1 MATILKQK
9 SGRWR
14 VQVRRKGR
22 YLSETFS
29 LRKDAEA
36 WARRVERDLD
46 VGRKPVPRKLEGIQT
61 FGDLIDL
68 HVSDMRSVGKA
79 PGRSKSYSMEFLK
92 RRLGRIRLADLD
104 RETLI
109 DFGKARAKEGAGR
122 MTLSIDLGYVRTLLA
137 YGAAVHGLPF
147 SPEPVDLARIALR
160 MLGLVGKGEERD
172 RRPSDREIERLVEH
186 FRGLNSSTIPMGR
199 IIKFAIATAMRQEE
213 ICRVLW
219 EDLDERHKMLL
230 IRDRKDPRHKRGNH
244 QNIPL
249 LDVSSYDAWALV
261 EDQAKHLGHRR
272 GRIFPY
278 NSRSVGTAF
287 RRACHQLRID
297 DLHFHDLRHEATSR
311 LFEAEYEIPEVSL
324 VTGHKDWKMLQ
335 RYTHIRPQDLHAI
348 GARRRAAREL
358 SSATRGEQGGRDR

>member
-22 YLSETFS
+22 YLSETFA

-46 VGRKPVPRKLEGIQT
+46 VGRRPLPRKVEGIQS

-68 HVSDMRSVGKA
+68 HVSDMTSVGKA
-79 PGRSKSYSMEFLK
+79 PGRSKAYSLEFLK
-92 RRLGRIRLADLD
+92 QRLGCIRLADLD

-109 DFGKARAKEGAGR
+109 EFGKVRAKEGAGP
-122 MTLSIDLGYVRTLLA
+122 MTLSIDLGYIRTLLG
-137 YGAAVHGLPF
+137 YGAAVHGLPY

-172 RRPSDREIERLVEH
+172 RRPTDREIERLAEY
-186 FRGLNSSTIPMGR
+186 FRGLNSATIPMGR
-199 IIKFAIATAMRQEE
+199 IIKFAISTAMRQEE

-219 EDLDERHKMLL
+219 DDLDERNKMLL

-249 LDVSSYDAWALV
+249 LDVSGYCAL
-261 EDQAKHLGHRR
+261 ELIQEQARRLGHRK

-278 NSRSVGTAF
+278 NSRSVGAAF
-287 RRACHQLRID
+287 RRACRTLRID
-297 DLHFHDLRHEATSR
+297 DLHFHDLRHDATSR

-335 RYTHIRPQDLHAI
+335 RYTHIGPHDLHAI
-348 GARRRAAREL
+348 GARRRALRER
-358 SSATRGEQGGRDR
+358 SSAMNGARSPSS

>member
-1 MATILKQK
+1 MATIVKQK

-22 YLSETFS
+22 YLSDTFS

-46 VGRKPVPRKLEGIQT
+46 VGIKPVPRKVEGIRT

-68 HVSDMRSVGKA
+68 HVSDMKSVGKA
-79 PGRSKSYSMEFLK
+79 PGRSKMYSMDFLK
-92 RRLGRIRLADLD
+92 KELGKIRLADLD
-104 RETLI
+104 RELLI
-109 DFGKARAKEGAGR
+109 DFGKARAKNGAGP
-122 MTLSIDLGYVRTLLA
+122 MTLSIDLGYIRTLLA
-137 YGAAVHGLPF
+137 YGAAVHGLPY
-147 SPEPVDLARIALR
+147 SPEPVDLARNALR
-160 MLGLVGKGEERD
+160 MLSLVGKGEERD
-172 RRPSDREIERLVEH
+172 RRPTEQEIEDLIEH
-186 FRGLNSSTIPMGR
+186 FRGMNSSTIPMAR

-213 ICRVLW
+213 ISRVTW
-219 EDLDERHKMLL
+219 EDLDARHKMLL

-244 QNIPL
+244 QSIPL
-249 LDVSSYDAWALV
+249 LDVSGYDAWALV
-261 EDQAKHLGHRR
+261 EEQAEHLGHRK
-272 GRIFPY
+272 GCIFPY

-287 RRACHQLRID
+287 RRACRQLRID

-311 LFEAEYEIPEVSL
+311 LFEAEYVIPEVSL

-348 GARRRAAREL
+348 GARRRAAREG
-358 SSATRGEQGGRDR
+358 SSLGRKRE

>member
-1 MATILKQK
+1 MATIVKQK

-46 VGRKPVPRKLEGIQT
+46 VGRKPIPRKLDGIQT

-68 HVSDMRSVGKA
+68 HVSDMKSVGKA
-79 PGRSKSYSMEFLK
+79 PGRSKAYSMAFLK
-92 RRLGRIRLADLD
+92 LRLGRLRLADLD

-109 DFGKARAKEGAGR
+109 DFGKARAKEGAGP

-137 YGAAVHGLPF
+137 YGAAVHGLPY

-160 MLGLVGKGEERD
+160 MLGLVGKGEERN
-172 RRPSDREIERLVEH
+172 RRPTPQEIDRLIEH
-186 FRGLNSSTIPMGR
+186 FRGINSLTIPMGR
-199 IIKFAIATAMRQEE
+199 IVRFAIATAMRQEE
-213 ICRVLW
+213 ICRVTW
-219 EDLDERHKMLL
+219 DDLDERHKMLL

-249 LDVSSYDAWALV
+249 LDVSGYNAWELV
-261 EDQAKHLGHRR
+261 QEQAKHLGHRR

-287 RRACHQLRID
+287 RRACRQLRID
-297 DLHFHDLRHEATSR
+297 DLHFHDLRHEGTSR

-335 RYTHIRPQDLHAI
+335 RYTHIRPEDLHAI
-348 GARRRAAREL
+348 GARRRAAR
-358 SSATRGEQGGRDR
+358 AAR